1 MSDEVAE
8 LALNSRPYHFCIFQL
23 LPLIVQLWGQVI
35 NPQNIISTIGQD
47 AGTVRGP
54 RRMKELE
61 SWTDLNLPSTGLGLS

>member
-1 MSDEVAE
+1 MKWQ
-8 LALNSRPYHFCIFQL
+8 LALSPCPYHFRIFQL

-47 AGTVRGP
+47 AGTIRGP

-61 SWTDLNLPSTGLGLS
+61 SWTDLDFPSAGLGLS